1 MGIPTL
7 LYNNEGCWGGAPE
20 DRQDQDLSRFG
31 CELGMK
37 TGVELVLEMK
47 AKGRREKKK
56 EAGNGH
62 PHPFIQ

>member
-7 LYNNEGCWGGAPE
+7 LYNNEGCWGGVPE
-20 DRQDQDLSRFG
+20 DCQDQDLSRFG
-31 CELGMK
+31 CGLGMK

>member
-1 MGIPTL
+1 MKTGVEL
-7 LYNNEGCWGGAPE
+7 VLEMKAKGRRE
-20 DRQDQDLSRFG
+20 KKKDMSRFG
-31 CELGMK
+31 CGLGMK

>member
-31 CELGMK
+31 WERTAVWLGK
-37 TGVELVLEMK
+37 DRLTD
-47 AKGRREKKK
+47 GRT
-56 EAGNGH
+56 
-62 PHPFIQ
+62 